1 MSKLRNKVAI
11 VTGGAGGIG
20 RAYTLRLAQLGADVA
35 IIDIDLDVAAKFGE
49 ALTAA
54 TVMDEVKAL
63 GGRSTG
69 LQADLSDRNQAVAA
83 IEQVVPALLIRMSIR
98 PKSFK
103 IIQLEYGID
112 FCCVSCDVP
121 VAPG

>member
-20 RAYTLRLAQLGADVA
+20 RAYTLRLPQLGADVA

-49 ALTAA
+49 ALTAG
-54 TVMDEVKAL
+54 TGVDEVKAL

-103 IIQLEYGID
+103 IIQL
-112 FCCVSCDVP
+112 
-121 VAPG
+121 